1 MGLLSIIKKQKL
13 KDKELRILILGLDN
27 AGKTTIVKKI
37 INEDVSKVSPTMG
50 FQISTVL
57 YKEYN
62 LNIWDIGGQT
72 SLRAFWGNYFDKTDA
87 IMWVIDGLAL
97 ERLNES
103 FKELKEKILLQDRL
117 VGIKVLILV
126 NKVDLLDDYEEVE
139 REVSSLL
146 NVDEK
151 IPANQQW
158 KVLSISGKTGFGIIE
173 ALEWCIS

>member
-37 INEDVSKVSPTMG
+37 INEDVLKVSPTMG